1 MVVGMPMWSAAL
13 AGGNRHEQVNCVCLT
28 MQAKQAL
35 ESNPMG
41 SQQVTCE
48 GKLVKKGLWNGQAP
62 ADYVG

>member
-35 ESNPMG
+35 ETNPIG
-41 SQQVTCE
+41 SLL
-48 GKLVKKGLWNGQAP
+48 GYL
-62 ADYVG
+62 